1 MIDVKELEAVCLAF
15 RCCMGVHHET
25 RRPMLLRA
33 LGSAGVASH
42 RMTRVWQLPPLI
54 VCNVSDAD
62 GCPGIADGG
71 EGVPDGVE
79 SGAFHETA
87 ECVRVVDSLD
97 WKQADGAA
105 MWVAPDTM
113 IEAESSTASDERGGG
128 DKLAAT

>member
-1 MIDVKELEAVCLAF
+1 MIDVKELEAAYLAF
-15 RCCMGVHHET
+15 PDYLGVHHET
-25 RRPMLLRA
+25 RRPVLLRA

-71 EGVPDGVE
+71 EGVSDGVE

-97 WKQADGAA
+97 RKQADGAA
-105 MWVAPDTM
+105 MRVAPGAM

-128 DKLAAT
+128 DKLATT